1 MTGSR
6 ERDAVKTPLL
16 SLSLS
21 LCLCPH
27 TDLIRHWHSFS
38 TGTTRSEH
46 SFQPGFEGVWLAF
59 LELVSS
65 VFGRDATLNF
75 LAFEE
80 FFLTLWGFLDG
91 SKNKMDQGRLTRE
104 KSIRVFKFCVTREPS
119 SDWKKQFRLHVVM
132 LSLMKHRQLQRSA
145 VGGRVTE
152 EF

>member
-104 KSIRVFKFCVTREPS
+104 RVYVYLSSVWHGSLLQTGRNSSGCMLWCSVWSSTDSCREVQ
-119 SDWKKQFRLHVVM
+119 WV
-132 LSLMKHRQLQRSA
+132 
-145 VGGRVTE
+145 E
-152 EF
+152 E